1 MILWITFSIIDTF
14 VKTFQSVQYEILI
27 SNVNERKITPYKTS
41 ELITLHPVRYKKG
54 ETTNGRHPPLA
65 GNIQGRRDWVKVIK

>member
-41 ELITLHPVRYKKG
+41 ELITLHPVRYKKD
-54 ETTNGRHPPLA
+54 ETTTSLYLA